1 MAKKTGRPSDY
12 SEGKALEIC
21 RRLSEGESL
30 RSICRDKDMPD
41 KTTVLRWLSQHEEF
55 RTQYAH
61 AREMQT
67 EHWAEEILDIA
78 DDGSNDT
85 YKDKDGAPRVDQEV
99 IARSRLRVDT
109 RKWLMSKLAPKKYG
123 DKVELGGALKIRHE
137 DAIDSLA

>member
-1 MAKKTGRPSDY
+1 MAKKMGRPSDY
-12 SEGKALEIC
+12 SDAKALEIC

-30 RSICRDKDMPD
+30 RSICRDETMPD
-41 KTTVLRWLSQHEEF
+41 KTTVLRWLSLHADF

-67 EHWAEEILDIA
+67 EFWAEEILDIA

-85 YKDKDGAPRVDQEV
+85 YVDEKGNERVDHDV
-99 IARSRLRVDT
+99 VNRSKLRVDT

-123 DKVELGGALKIRHE
+123 DKIELGGSVGIRHE
-137 DAIDSLA
+137 DALKQLA